1 MLRTT
6 IISAALS
13 LTAAQ
18 DPAGGWMAYAV
29 GTVPAET
36 TRITRMQMTWKVGEN
51 PTTSS
56 GAFDSPLFGMDPSD
70 NLNLMQ
76 PVNPWLGRG
85 WAMYTEYF
93 QWIPEDNSNSEQNDV
108 EAGQTLQG
116 TLHHSLSLFVEKPS
130 SDQTSHF
137 LSAFDG
143 PQRLA
148 VGHLSEGINR
158 RWQNHACNERDLAG
172 PQAVM

>member
-56 GAFDSPLFGMDPSD
+56 GAFYSPWFGMDPSD
-70 NLNLMQ
+70 NLNLIQ
-76 PVNPWLGRG
+76 PVNPWVGRG

-93 QWIPEDNSNSEQNDV
+93 QWSPEDNSNSEQNDV

-116 TLHHSLSLFVEKPS
+116 QTKQILEKREREGRGRR
-130 SDQTSHF
+130 
-137 LSAFDG
+137 DG
-143 PQRLA
+143 DFPKKKKKKNARSFFIVLLPFQ
-148 VGHLSEGINR
+148 HLPMR
-158 RWQNHACNERDLAG
+158 Q
-172 PQAVM
+172 